1 MSNIEETKKDE
12 EVTETSISVLKEVY
26 EQRLANKDKYIEELK
41 KQHAKEIRSIL
52 SGEKIEEE
60 QEAPKK
66 LTFEEEV
73 RQILNKKFNIGE

>member
-1 MSNIEETKKDE
+1 MSNIEETKKNE

-26 EQRLANKDKYIEELK
+26 EQRLADKDKQIEELK

-52 SGEKIEEE
+52 TGEKVEEE
-60 QEAPKK
+60 ETPKK

-73 RQILNKKFNIGE
+73 IQLLNKKFNIGE